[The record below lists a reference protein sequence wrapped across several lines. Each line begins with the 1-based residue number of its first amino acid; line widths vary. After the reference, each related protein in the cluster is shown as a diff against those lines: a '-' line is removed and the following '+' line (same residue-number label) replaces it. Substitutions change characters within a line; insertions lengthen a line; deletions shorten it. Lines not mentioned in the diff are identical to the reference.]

1 MIVMMTLTK
10 GQSSPANLQSGQQP
24 SKATLQMPQVSSLA
38 SHFQTATPD
47 HERML
52 ILSLDLDPASSPPA
66 APMPLLSSF
75 SWPRPTSDREELGT
89 STKKYKRKNIREKYT
104 PRLCYPH

>member
-1 MIVMMTLTK
+1 MWKQWVHSPQTR

-47 HERML
+47 QERML
-52 ILSLDLDPASSPPA
+52 ILSLDLGPASSA
-66 APMPLLSSF
+66 APRLLLSSF
-75 SWPRPTSDREELGT
+75 S
-89 STKKYKRKNIREKYT
+89 
-104 PRLCYPH
+104 